1 VGIIAKSKKEIAKGG
16 EVTRHNVVR
25 VTLDDIEARQ
35 LAQIKQHYGF
45 EKEADVFR
53 ALIKRA
59 SLSLP
64 VKGVRV

>member
-1 VGIIAKSKKEIAKGG
+1 MRAKNTSGG
-16 EVTRHNVVR
+16 AEVTRTNIVR
-25 VTLDDIEARQ
+25 ISLDNIEKKQ
-35 LAQIKQHYGF
+35 LKQIKEHYGF

-64 VKGVRV
+64 IKGVKA

>member
-1 VGIIAKSKKEIAKGG
+1 MAKAKNTQGG
-16 EVTRHNVVR
+16 AEVTRHNIVR
-25 VTLDDIEARQ
+25 VTLDDIEQSQ

-64 VKGVRV
+64 AKGVRT